1 MEIGGSIILV
11 YFSQNG
17 YAVER
22 LKPYEDFLLECKQKD
37 IESYAKHKHHILP
50 VFMGGSNEPDNF
62 IVLTP
67 EDHYNAHLI
76 LAGCFEV
83 GMPEH
88 HYNIAA
94 GNLIMRNARRTL
106 KKVFGDNTPVD
117 LIFFWE
123 QANIHMKS
131 ALKGESNP
139 MFGKTHSEDARVK
152 MSEKIKQGYNNGH
165 VSYQT
170 GKKFRP
176 NSDDLKNKI
185 SQLRYF

>member
-62 IVLTP
+62 IILTP
-67 EDHYNAHLI
+67 EDHYNAHLV
-76 LAGCFEV
+76 LAGCFEK

-88 HYNIAA
+88 HYNISA
-94 GNLIMRNARRTL
+94 GNCIMRNARRTL
-106 KKVFGDNTPVD
+106 KRIYGEDTPTD
-117 LIFFWE
+117 ISYFWR
-123 QANIHMKS
+123 QANLSMKGLMRG
-131 ALKGESNP
+131 AGNP
-139 MFGKTHSEDARVK
+139 MFGKTHSEEIRKK
-152 MSEKIKQGYNNGH
+152 MSDK
-165 VSYQT
+165 V
-170 GKKFRP
+170 
-176 NSDDLKNKI
+176 KNCMANCI
-185 SQLRYF
+185 